1 MKRSSSRPE
10 YHKIQLVF
18 DQPLDES
25 IMEELAASIAMA
37 YHKPVVQVSSEKL
50 ELSLTP
56 EEADR
61 ILPSI
66 PEVVRPIAGCAPS
79 IVVESY
85 DSINWESEWKKYIK
99 PIKVGTRFLIC
110 PSWEKSSSD
119 SRIVINIDP
128 GMAFGTGHHETTR
141 LCLEW
146 IDNFATRH
154 GEIISD
160 LSFLDVG
167 TGSGILAIGAA
178 LVGFSQIVAI
188 DNDPE
193 AITVAAENALKNGV
207 RSRIKLLVAEPGI
220 FKKDKIFNVTMANIQ
235 ANVLVEIAQI
245 LVQITSGRLVLSGI
259 LREQETD
266 VRSAFE
272 KLGAVWKETIQMG
285 EWVLIDFQTGR
296 DDWI

>member
-1 MKRSSSRPE
+1 MRRSSSKPE
-10 YHKIQLVF
+10 YYKIQLVF

-37 YHKPVVQVSSEKL
+37 YCKPVVQVSSEKL

-61 ILPSI
+61 LLPSI

-99 PIKVGTRFLIC
+99 PTKVGTRFLIC

-146 IDNFATRH
+146 IDKFAMRH
-154 GEIISD
+154 SETISD

-178 LVGFSQIVAI
+178 LVGFSQ
-188 DNDPE
+188 
-193 AITVAAENALKNGV
+193 
-207 RSRIKLLVAEPGI
+207 
-220 FKKDKIFNVTMANIQ
+220 
-235 ANVLVEIAQI
+235 
-245 LVQITSGRLVLSGI
+245 
-259 LREQETD
+259 
-266 VRSAFE
+266 
-272 KLGAVWKETIQMG
+272 
-285 EWVLIDFQTGR
+285 
-296 DDWI
+296 